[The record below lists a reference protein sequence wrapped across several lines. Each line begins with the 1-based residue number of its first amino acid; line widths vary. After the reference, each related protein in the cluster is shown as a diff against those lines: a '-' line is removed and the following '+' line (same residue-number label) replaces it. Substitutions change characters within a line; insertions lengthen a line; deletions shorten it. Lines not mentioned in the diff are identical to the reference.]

1 MFKIGDKVKFKNRCQ
16 LSPFM
21 TVEAIDAAPLFG
33 DIRYKL
39 LGIQGWWT
47 AGNLIGFEE

>member
-16 LSPFM
+16 PFAFM

-39 LGIQGWWT
+39 FAVEGWWT
-47 AGNLIGFEE
+47 AGNLIGVES